1 MTPEE
6 FLALAQQSLQKNL
19 TPTEQKILDQ
29 ACQELDDQ
37 AYFPK
42 IVQKVKQNFNQ
53 LALSQQISPDGLVFF
68 TELSRRMPE
77 TGIASIWNKL
87 IRKRFEVN

>member
-6 FLALAQQSLQKNL
+6 FLALAHQSLQKNL
-19 TPTEQKILDQ
+19 TPTERQILDQ
-29 ACQELDDQ
+29 ACQDLSSQ
-37 AYFPK
+37 VYFPK
-42 IVQKVKQNFNQ
+42 IVQEVKKSFNQ
-53 LALSQQISPDGLVFF
+53 LALSQQISTDGLVFF

-87 IRKRFEVN
+87 ITKKV